1 MTKKSLKGNQKTQNC
16 LFFPFSYLS
25 ERPSLNQKMVS
36 TTFLSISN
44 RKIHQILEMCSV
56 FLFVSYLGKSH
67 CYVKTV
73 KQMQKKTVWGNYYTL
88 ETYTKGK
95 RCNWSYLK
103 YNNDDFK
110 LRISLQ
116 IHPQFQGFSLFSSF
130 AMKLRQT
137 KFCSAACGALS
148 RIPPRFHRFSVKSYV
163 FRIANSFKHL
173 KNKLKNYLAED
184 IDHFHWF

>member
-67 CYVKTV
+67 CCVKTV
-73 KQMQKKTVWGNYYTL
+73 KEMQKKTVLSYQYTF
-88 ETYTKGK
+88 ETYSKENM
-95 RCNWSYLK
+95 CNWSYLK
-103 YNNDDFK
+103 YNKDDFK
-110 LRISLQ
+110 LGISL
-116 IHPQFQGFSLFSSF
+116 
-130 AMKLRQT
+130 
-137 KFCSAACGALS
+137 
-148 RIPPRFHRFSVKSYV
+148 
-163 FRIANSFKHL
+163 
-173 KNKLKNYLAED
+173 
-184 IDHFHWF
+184 